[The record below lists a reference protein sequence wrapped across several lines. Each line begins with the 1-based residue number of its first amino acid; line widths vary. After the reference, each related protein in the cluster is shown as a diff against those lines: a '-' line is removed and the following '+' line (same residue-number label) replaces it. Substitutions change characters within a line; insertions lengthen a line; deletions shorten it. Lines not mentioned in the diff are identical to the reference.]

1 MDDREVQDWRDRLAM
16 GPRLHHFNE
25 FLPLLKEYDLETKR
39 ELWKMVQQHAEGRFW
54 KFDHVKKAYALGKD
68 DRPQTQTDI
77 ADLLKETS

>member
-1 MDDREVQDWRDRLAM
+1 
-16 GPRLHHFNE
+16 
-25 FLPLLKEYDLETKR
+25 
-39 ELWKMVQQHAEGRFW
+39 MVQQHAEGRFW